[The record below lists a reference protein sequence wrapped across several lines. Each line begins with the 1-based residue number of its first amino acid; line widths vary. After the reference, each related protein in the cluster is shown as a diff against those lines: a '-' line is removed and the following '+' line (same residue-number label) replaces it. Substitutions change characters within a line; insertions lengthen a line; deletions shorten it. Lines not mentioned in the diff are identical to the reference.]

1 VDVQQ
6 SQQQPAVADMRVIT
20 ISREYGSGGGEIAAR
35 LAQQLGWE
43 LGDHAVVERMAQEL
57 GIAPEEAEARDEHVE
72 GLVVRMLAA
81 LQVVGPVPVEL
92 APTAEVENRAH
103 RAAMERIFQAAVAAG
118 HAVMVGRGG
127 QVILRG
133 RRDTLHVRVVAP
145 FAERVTYVARR
156 EALDERAARSR
167 VQAKDHDRARYMQT
181 IFQCHNEDPHL
192 YDVVVNTGY
201 LGLDGAVDV
210 IVRALE
216 CRARLLH
223 APESALGPA
232 AGMGRY
238 PGVANQENT

>member
-1 VDVQQ
+1 MDVQQ
-6 SQQQPAVADMRVIT
+6 SQQQPAAADMRVIT

-35 LAQQLGWE
+35 LAQQLDWE

-92 APTAEVENRAH
+92 APTPEAED
-103 RAAMERIFQAAVAAG
+103 RAAMERIFQAAVEAG

-127 QVILRG
+127 QVILSG

-145 FAERVTYVARR
+145 FEQRVAYVARR

-181 IFQCHNEDPHL
+181 IYRCHNEDPHL

-210 IVRALE
+210 IARALE
-216 CRARLLH
+216 CKARLLH

-232 AGMGRY
+232 AGIGRY
-238 PGVANQENT
+238 PGVTKQENT

>member
-1 VDVQQ
+1 MDVQQ
-6 SQQQPAVADMRVIT
+6 AQQHPAAADMRVIT
-20 ISREYGSGGGEIAAR
+20 ISREYGSGGGEIAVR

-92 APTAEVENRAH
+92 APTPEVED

-127 QVILRG
+127 QVILSG
-133 RRDTLHVRVVAP
+133 RHDTLHVRVVAP
-145 FAERVTYVARR
+145 FEQRVAYVARR

-167 VQAKDHDRARYMQT
+167 VQAKDNDRARYMQT
-181 IFQCHNEDPHL
+181 IYRCHNGDPHL
-192 YDVVVNTGY
+192 YDLVVNTGY
-201 LGLDGAVDV
+201 LSLDGAVDV

-216 CRARLLH
+216 CKARLLH

-232 AGMGRY
+232 AGIGRY
-238 PGVANQENT
+238 PGVAKQENT

>member
-1 VDVQQ
+1 MDVQQ
-6 SQQQPAVADMRVIT
+6 SQQQPAAAEMRVIT

-72 GLVVRMLAA
+72 GLVVRMLAT

-92 APTAEVENRAH
+92 APTPEAED
-103 RAAMERIFQAAVAAG
+103 RAAMERIFQAAVEAG

-127 QVILRG
+127 QVILSG

-145 FAERVTYVARR
+145 FEQRVAYVARR

-167 VQAKDHDRARYMQT
+167 VQAKDHGRARYMQT
-181 IFQCHNEDPHL
+181 IYRCHNEDPHL

-210 IVRALE
+210 IARALE
-216 CRARLLH
+216 CKARLLH

-232 AGMGRY
+232 AGIGRY
-238 PGVANQENT
+238 PGVAKQENT